1 MIHSLHYD
9 HFVSDAATPYTSDMQ
24 PRDAEA
30 TLQLLGESA
39 YQLFSIVTARMRQQS
54 LGDMVEDLF
63 KLAINSLSGIRL

>member
-1 MIHSLHYD
+1 
-9 HFVSDAATPYTSDMQ
+9 MQ

-63 KLAINSLSGIRL
+63 KLAMNSLSGIRL